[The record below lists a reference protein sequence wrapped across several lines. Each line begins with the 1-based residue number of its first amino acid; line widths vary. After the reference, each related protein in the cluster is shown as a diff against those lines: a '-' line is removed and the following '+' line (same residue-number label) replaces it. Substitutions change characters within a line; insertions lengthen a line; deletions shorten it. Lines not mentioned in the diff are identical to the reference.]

1 MPDQPSKITRESL
14 ATIPLCYATCSLGK
28 PTDSLPARLH
38 AISRAGLSHIE
49 FSFPDLLA
57 HASASRGKDVAE
69 DDFDT
74 LCEVAEKEIKPVLEK
89 EHLKVFILQPF
100 GKFEGWSEGSK
111 EWDAVWKQV
120 EGWIR
125 IMKAIGTTT
134 LQVGS
139 SDAENIDKSQDKLVQ
154 DLRKLCD
161 RLKEEGFRVAYEN
174 WCWSTHAPTW
184 KQAWQL
190 IEAVDRDNLGYNP
203 DSFQIAGA
211 EWADPTREDGLVEA
225 ASDEERDARFQR
237 SLDEMAQTIPGDKIY
252 FYQISDA
259 HKVEP
264 PLEDRTIDELRP
276 RGRWSKAYRPFPY
289 AGGYLPVEKVTRAVL
304 QTGFRGIFSLEVF
317 DGGKDG
323 EGKDVNLNEFAQ
335 EAMLSIQKLFGAVAE
350 DE

>member
-1 MPDQPSKITRESL
+1 M
-14 ATIPLCYATCSLGK
+14 
-28 PTDSLPARLH
+28 
-38 AISRAGLSHIE
+38 
-49 FSFPDLLA
+49 
-57 HASASRGKDVAE
+57 
-69 DDFDT
+69 
-74 LCEVAEKEIKPVLEK
+74 
-89 EHLKVFILQPF
+89 
-100 GKFEGWSEGSK
+100 
-111 EWDAVWKQV
+111 
-120 EGWIR
+120 
-125 IMKAIGTTT
+125 
-134 LQVGS
+134 
-139 SDAENIDKSQDKLVQ
+139 
-154 DLRKLCD
+154 
-161 RLKEEGFRVAYEN
+161 
-174 WCWSTHAPTW
+174 
-184 KQAWQL
+184 
-190 IEAVDRDNLGYNP
+190 
-203 DSFQIAGA
+203 
-211 EWADPTREDGLVEA
+211 EA